1 MPLIEM
7 QLTRKENA
15 HDIVNCTIKY
25 IKRSKKVNMSA
36 EAKNYLSKSRKF
48 PICTQDTII
57 LTEILTTTVASEP
70 FK

>member
-1 MPLIEM
+1 
-7 QLTRKENA
+7 
-15 HDIVNCTIKY
+15 
-25 IKRSKKVNMSA
+25 MSA

-70 FK
+70 FN